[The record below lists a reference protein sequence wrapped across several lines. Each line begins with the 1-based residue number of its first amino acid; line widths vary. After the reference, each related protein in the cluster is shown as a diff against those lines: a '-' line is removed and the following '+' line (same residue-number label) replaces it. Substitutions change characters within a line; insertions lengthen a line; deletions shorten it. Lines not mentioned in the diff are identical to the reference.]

1 MRLHKLKAGESQE
14 EDGSIKIL
22 VILEVLGFYYGDW
35 DDWDCDCDS
44 WGDFDHF
51 LEDFGENERFK
62 ILMFL
67 NV

>member
-35 DDWDCDCDS
+35 DD
-44 WGDFDHF
+44 
-51 LEDFGENERFK
+51 
-62 ILMFL
+62 
-67 NV
+67 